1 MKATLLGRR
10 SSGARALPGLWLV
23 TDEIR
28 LPDPLPA
35 AARLPKGSGVIFRH
49 YGAAD
54 REAVGRALARLC
66 RARRLTL
73 LVAGDARLAFRLRA
87 QGIHLPEHAAG
98 RISGLKRQGWM
109 VSAAAHSAGAVARA
123 REARMLVIS
132 PAFPTRSHPG
142 APVLGPV
149 RFAALAS
156 RSSALVIAL
165 GGITHASARR
175 LRGGRVHGLAA
186 IGALAA

>member
-1 MKATLLGRR
+1 MKATPPGRR
-10 SSGARALPGLWLV
+10 SSGARALPRLWLV
-23 TDEIR
+23 TDHSR
-28 LPDPLPA
+28 LADPLPA

-49 YGAAD
+49 YEATD
-54 REAVGRALARLC
+54 REAIGRALSRLC

-73 LVAGDARLAFRLRA
+73 LVAGDAKLAFRLRA

-98 RISGLKRQGWM
+98 RIGGLRRQGWL
-109 VSAAAHSAGAVARA
+109 VSAAAHSTAAVARA
-123 REARMLVIS
+123 RKARMLVIS
-132 PAFPTRSHPG
+132 PVFPTRSHPG
-142 APVLGPV
+142 APTLGPV
-149 RFAALAS
+149 RFAALAR

-165 GGITHASARR
+165 GGISEETARR